1 MVASSFGGAALWLL
15 LGVAVVVVV
24 GAVAVTATLL
34 YLVRSISLSVR
45 ELGKLREVLAQQ
57 QVTQRSPADVE
68 AVASPA
74 SAPTEGQQPPAGSE
88 AKDDERGGP
97 TEG

>member
-1 MVASSFGGAALWLL
+1 MVASSFGGAALWVVLV
-15 LGVAVVVVV
+15 VAVVVVV

-68 AVASPA
+68 AVSSPA
-74 SAPTEGQQPPAGSE
+74 AGPGDEQQSPGGGE
-88 AKDDERGGP
+88 TKDGERG
-97 TEG
+97 EASER